1 MVSNIP
7 LQYFNQN
14 FTNLKTLGLND
25 IEVDTFTLD
34 LEDTQK
40 LEYLE
45 LTNNFAPVIQVKNLA
60 LLSTVILKMPKL
72 TNFTIANLSILTS
85 ANFTIQAANLQ

>member
-45 LTNNFAPVIQVKNLA
+45 LSNRYC
-60 LLSTVILKMPKL
+60 
-72 TNFTIANLSILTS
+72 
-85 ANFTIQAANLQ
+85 

>member
-1 MVSNIP
+1 MVSDIP

-34 LEDTQK
+34 LEDTKK

-45 LTNNFAPVIQVKNLA
+45 MSNDAT
-60 LLSTVILKMPKL
+60 
-72 TNFTIANLSILTS
+72 
-85 ANFTIQAANLQ
+85 